1 MRIDLFD
8 DASNLAYVA
17 AYLVKDIFWL
27 RILSIGG
34 SLMVI
39 PYFLLQ
45 PEPLWTP
52 LFWAFVFIVI
62 NAFRTWQIFRER
74 QSAELTSDEE
84 ALYNQGFS
92 RLSSQ
97 QFRKLSAAGT
107 WRDLE
112 VGQMLQSG
120 GDPGPMVTAV
130 ASGKL
135 EVSRNG
141 KLLGS
146 YGPGDLLGACLFED
160 FSESLQELLDSR
172 VVAPAR
178 VLQWDAGKLKQ
189 LTQSDPELEFVLDK
203 LAGSALVAKLIIY
216 LQAN

>member
-97 QFRKLSAAGT
+97 
-107 WRDLE
+107 
-112 VGQMLQSG
+112 
-120 GDPGPMVTAV
+120 
-130 ASGKL
+130 
-135 EVSRNG
+135 
-141 KLLGS
+141 
-146 YGPGDLLGACLFED
+146 
-160 FSESLQELLDSR
+160 
-172 VVAPAR
+172 
-178 VLQWDAGKLKQ
+178 
-189 LTQSDPELEFVLDK
+189 
-203 LAGSALVAKLIIY
+203 
-216 LQAN
+216 

>member
-1 MRIDLFD
+1 
-8 DASNLAYVA
+8 
-17 AYLVKDIFWL
+17 
-27 RILSIGG
+27 
-34 SLMVI
+34 
-39 PYFLLQ
+39 
-45 PEPLWTP
+45 
-52 LFWAFVFIVI
+52 
-62 NAFRTWQIFRER
+62 
-74 QSAELTSDEE
+74 
-84 ALYNQGFS
+84 
-92 RLSSQ
+92 
-97 QFRKLSAAGT
+97 
-107 WRDLE
+107 
-112 VGQMLQSG
+112 MLQSG
-120 GDPGPMVTAV
+120 RDPGPMVTAV

-146 YGPGDLLGACLFED
+146 FGPGDLLGACLFED
-160 FSESLQELLDSR
+160 FRESLQELLDSR